1 MNKNKKDLVTVIL
14 FCGFLAV
21 MTALYFLLPKQ
32 EFSENEKRFLSE
44 FPVPQWDTV
53 SSGDWG
59 EDVETYLADH
69 IPGRSFFVGLNSYFE
84 LYTGRQA
91 GKDVLL
97 SGDRI
102 LEAPVQQDDAAIQR
116 NMTAINSLAQNTGRN
131 IDLMIVPSA
140 GWAGGQTGYDDREI
154 IHNIYSLADTS
165 LSTVDVLTVFQGRS
179 DLYFRTD
186 HHWTSEGAYAAYSHL
201 MARKDREYPAAD
213 YFTAEDAGQFL
224 GSTYSRSALWLTEA
238 EPLEIWHGSDQLTV
252 ENAESEGLHQGVF
265 YRERLE
271 EADKY
276 TVFLDGNHSLV
287 RIHNPN
293 AQGRILVIRD
303 SYSNLLGC
311 FLAESYEEVVLIDL
325 RYYKQPV
332 SQLMAEE
339 AFDDILVCYSL
350 GNFITDTN
358 LIWLR

>member
-1 MNKNKKDLVTVIL
+1 MKQTKKELITVSL

-21 MTALYFLLPKQ
+21 MAGLYCLLPKQ
-32 EFSENEKRFLSE
+32 EFSETEKRYLSE
-44 FPVPQWDTV
+44 FPVPRWKDV

-69 IPGRSFFVGLNSYFE
+69 IPGRNFFVGLNAYFE

-102 LEAPVQQDDAAIQR
+102 LEAPVVWDDAAVTR
-116 NMTAINSLAQNTGRN
+116 NMTVINNLAANTGRQL
-131 IDLMIVPSA
+131 DLMIVPSA
-140 GWAGGQTGYDDREI
+140 GWANGLSQYTDREI
-154 IHNIYSLADTS
+154 IRDIYAMAD
-165 LSTVDVLTVFQGRS
+165 STVTAVDMCHGFEGRP

-186 HHWTSEGAYAAYSHL
+186 HHWTSAGAYAACSHL
-201 MARKDREYPAAD
+201 MALKNRSFPAAN
-213 YFTAEDAGQFL
+213 YFTVENAARFQ

-238 EPLEIWHGSDQLTV
+238 EDLEIWHGSPDLTV
-252 ENAESEGLHQGVF
+252 TNGETEGSHEGVI

-276 TVFLDGNHSLV
+276 TVFLDGNHSIV
-287 RIHNPN
+287 RIQNPN
-293 AQGRILVIRD
+293 ASGKILVIRD

-311 FLAESYEEVVLIDL
+311 FLAESYEEVVLVDL
-325 RYYKQPV
+325 RYYKTPV
-332 SQLMAEE
+332 SQLMEE
-339 AFDDILVCYSL
+339 EYFDDILVCYSL
-350 GNFITDTN
+350 GNFMTDTN
-358 LIWLR
+358 FIWLK

>member
-1 MNKNKKDLVTVIL
+1 MKQNKKDLITVSL

-32 EFSENEKRFLSE
+32 TFSENEKRFLSE
-44 FPVPQWDTV
+44 FPAPEWDAV
-53 SSGDWG
+53 SSGQWG

-69 IPGRSFFVGLNSYFE
+69 IPGRDLFVGLNAYFE

-102 LEAPVQQDDAAIQR
+102 LEAPVKADDAAIQL
-116 NMTAINSLAQNTGRN
+116 NLTAIRTLAEATGRQL
-131 IDLMIVPSA
+131 DLMIIPSA
-140 GWAGGQTGYDDREI
+140 GWASGKSGYADNAI
-154 IHNIYSLADTS
+154 IQQIYDTAGSSLVP
-165 LSTVDVLTVFQGRS
+165 VDMLEVFEGRP

-186 HHWTSEGAYAAYSHL
+186 HHWTSAGAYAAYSHL
-201 MARKDREYPAAD
+201 MALKDRTYPTKD
-213 YFTAEDAGQFL
+213 FFTVEHAGEFR
-224 GSTYSRSALWLTEA
+224 GSTYSRSALWLTSG
-238 EPLEIWHGSDQLTV
+238 EPLEIWHGSDDLTV
-252 ENAESEGLHQGVF
+252 VNAETDDTHQGVF

-293 AQGRILVIRD
+293 GQGRILVIRD

-311 FLAESYEEVVLIDL
+311 FLAESYEELVLVDL

-332 SQLMAEE
+332 SQLMTEE
-339 AFDDILVCYSL
+339 AFDDVLVCYSL
-350 GNFITDTN
+350 GNFMTDTN

>member
-1 MNKNKKDLVTVIL
+1 MKQSKKDILTVSL
-14 FCGFLAV
+14 FCCFLAV
-21 MTALYFLLPKQ
+21 MAGLYFLLPK
-32 EFSENEKRFLSE
+32 EDFSETEKRYLSE
-44 FPVPQWDTV
+44 FPALQWDTL
-53 SSGDWG
+53 SSGQWG

-69 IPGRSFFVGLNSYFE
+69 IPGRNFFVGLNAYFD

-102 LEAPVQQDDAAIQR
+102 LEAPVKADDAAIQR
-116 NMTAINSLAQNTGRN
+116 NMAAINSLAQNSGQS

-140 GWAGGQTGYDDREI
+140 GWAAGESGYSDPDFISR
-154 IHNIYSLADTS
+154 IYAAGDPALN
-165 LSTVDVLTVFQGRS
+165 TVDVLEVFEGRP

-186 HHWTSEGAYAAYSHL
+186 HHWTSAGAYATYSFYMDL
-201 MARKDREYPAAD
+201 KGRDYPAAED
-213 YFTAEDAGQFL
+213 FTVENAGLFQ
-224 GSTYSRSALWLTEA
+224 GSTYSRSALWLTDG
-238 EPLEIWHGSDQLTV
+238 EPLEIWHGSEDLTV
-252 ENAESEGLHQGVF
+252 VNAETEGTHQGVF

-293 AQGRILVIRD
+293 GQGRILVIRD

-311 FLAESYEEVVLIDL
+311 FLAETYEEVVLIDL

-332 SQLMAEE
+332 SQLMAQE
-339 AFDDILVCYSL
+339 AFEDVLVCYSL
-350 GNFITDTN
+350 GNFMTDTN

>member
-1 MNKNKKDLVTVIL
+1 MKQNKKDLITVSL
-14 FCGFLAV
+14 FCGFLAA

-32 EFSENEKRFLSE
+32 TFSENEKRFLSE
-44 FPVPQWDTV
+44 FPAPEWDAV

-69 IPGRSFFVGLNSYFE
+69 IPGRDLFVGLNAYFE

-102 LEAPVQQDDAAIQR
+102 LEAPVKADDAAIQR
-116 NMTAINSLAQNTGRN
+116 NLTAIHTLAETTGRQL
-131 IDLMIVPSA
+131 DLMIIPSA
-140 GWAGGQTGYDDREI
+140 GWASGKSGYTDSAI
-154 IHNIYSLADTS
+154 IQQIYDAAGSSLVP
-165 LSTVDVLTVFQGRS
+165 VDVLEVFEGRP

-186 HHWTSEGAYAAYSHL
+186 HHWTSAGAYAAYSHL
-201 MARKDREYPAAD
+201 MALKGRTYPEKDL
-213 YFTAEDAGQFL
+213 FTVEHACEFR
-224 GSTYSRSALWLTEA
+224 GSTYSRSALWLTPG
-238 EPLEIWHGSDQLTV
+238 EPLEIWHGSGDLTV
-252 ENAESEGLHQGVF
+252 VNAETEGTHQGVF

-287 RIHNPN
+287 RVHNPN
-293 AQGRILVIRD
+293 GQGRILVIRD

-311 FLAESYEEVVLIDL
+311 FLAESYEEVVLVDL

-332 SQLMAEE
+332 SQLMTEE
-339 AFDDILVCYSL
+339 AFDDVLVFYSL
-350 GNFITDTN
+350 GNFMTDTN